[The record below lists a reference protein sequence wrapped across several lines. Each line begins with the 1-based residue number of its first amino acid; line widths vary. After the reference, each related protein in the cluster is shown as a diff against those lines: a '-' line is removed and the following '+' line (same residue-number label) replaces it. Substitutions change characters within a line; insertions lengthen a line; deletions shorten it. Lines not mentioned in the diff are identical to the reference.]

1 MSFLEQSCDG
11 MIAIDK
17 LIVHTKLLNFIDNFI
32 SFSRLSVPGFPTV
45 ESGAFNIKAV
55 QNDGHWIDFLIFF
68 HQLDKTYFVDGLIKL
83 RYFLVMPPAGVT
95 VPLRYPFTVVTQALM
110 ETMLLFLL
118 IPSHPSINLTIIL
131 DFQSLHDDL
140 IGLTCL
146 LHLDTD

>member
-11 MIAIDK
+11 TIAIDK

-95 VPLRYPFTVVTQALM
+95 VPLRIAVLSLYRSYPSVDGNDAAL
-110 ETMLLFLL
+110 
-118 IPSHPSINLTIIL
+118 PSHTISSKYKL
-131 DFQSLHDDL
+131 DYHS
-140 IGLTCL
+140 
-146 LHLDTD
+146 